1 MGNRHGSPRCGGW
14 RPLES
19 ARSDL
24 AARCRYVAERDT
36 VAQDG
41 LRPWLSALCDRHL
54 SARAV
59 SKWMDKRWGRSTCCS
74 FLDAAEGR
82 RDPGSTGC
90 ASCAV
95 TGWVLAGECGC
106 DSLGGPVVL
115 TVGRGRWVGGC
126 RPFGMCGLVGGVLFA
141 VGSAVV
147 GAVLIN
153 GGIGLP
159 GSRMGH
165 LAFLVG
171 RGIRAD

>member
-1 MGNRHGSPRCGGW
+1 MRELCGNGLGAGGRVRVRLLGWARRADGGS
-14 RPLES
+14 
-19 ARSDL
+19 RS
-24 AARCRYVAERDT
+24 V
-36 VAQDG
+36 
-41 LRPWLSALCDRHL
+41 
-54 SARAV
+54 
-59 SKWMDKRWGRSTCCS
+59 
-74 FLDAAEGR
+74 
-82 RDPGSTGC
+82 GC
-90 ASCAV
+90 
-95 TGWVLAGECGC
+95 
-106 DSLGGPVVL
+106 
-115 TVGRGRWVGGC
+115 GC